1 MRISRRNLNK
11 FRHWTGSSKL
21 DWGFSGSKSG
31 YRNDR
36 NSGNYTFSGKN
47 KMLWSRSGYWH
58 DGIVWAG
65 CWTLVE
71 RGSGVNRIRTWE
83 R

>member
-11 FRHWTGSSKL
+11 FKHWTGQSKL
-21 DWGFSGSKSG
+21 DWSFSGSKSG

-36 NSGNYTFSGKN
+36 NSGNDTFSGKN
-47 KMLWSRSGYWH
+47 KMLWSRSGYWS

-71 RGSGVNRIRTWE
+71 RASGVNRIRTWE